1 MITVHLKATVKLLAG
16 THLGFTHKD
25 VSVRSL
31 WAAGAMELLCS
42 GVDTDIIS
50 LVGSWKTD
58 KILRYLRVQAEPI
71 MRNYYKLMIS
81 HGNYNLL
88 PHNAVP
94 IY

>member
-1 MITVHLKATVKLLAG
+1 MITAHPKATVKLFAG

-25 VSVRSL
+25 VSLRSL
-31 WAAGAMELLCS
+31 RAAGAMEILCS

-50 LVGSWKTD
+50 LIGRWSSD
-58 KILRYLRVQAEPI
+58 EMLRYLHVQAEPI
-71 MRNYYKLMIS
+71 MRNYYKLVIN

-88 PHNAVP
+88 LHNAVP